1 MTQDTN
7 QDTKTLSTDNNQLTS
22 NPTDNDVRQR
32 FFIEDS
38 PVRGDVVRLSRSYA
52 KTISQK
58 PYPEAIKRLL
68 GEMLTAASLLI
79 GTVKIH
85 GRLSI
90 QLQSSD
96 SESLLNWAMAECDQD
111 GIIRA
116 LASWKTDTD
125 EQVQAWENMTDAKEA
140 FAELG
145 ATGQGVLFINIQP
158 DNGEPYQGI
167 VERTHDNLA
176 DCLAHYQKQ
185 SAQIPTLINLASD
198 GLQAGGI
205 LVQMLPRT
213 TEETLEVEQNED
225 AGIDDDLWTRLSVLT
240 RTVKAEE
247 LTTLDANEI
256 LYRLYHEENVVAPD
270 PVELAFGCTCSR
282 EKSEMAIE
290 QIGEAE
296 ALDIIEEQGGTF
308 EMDCGFCGEVY
319 KFDKDDVAAIFAE

>member
-1 MTQDTN
+1 MTQDTSAMQTN
-7 QDTKTLSTDNNQLTS
+7 HLQLSEKS
-22 NPTDNDVRQR
+22 NGNDVRQR

-52 KTISQK
+52 STIAQK

-79 GTVKIH
+79 GTVKIE

-96 SESLLNWAMAECDQD
+96 SESLLNWAMAECDQN

-116 LASWKTDTD
+116 LASWKADND
-125 EQVQAWENMTDAKEA
+125 EQIAAWDDKTGANEA

-167 VERTHDNLA
+167 VERSHDNLA

-198 GLQAGGI
+198 GLQAGGV

-213 TEETLEVEQNED
+213 VEETLEVERNQD
-225 AGIDDDLWTRLSVLT
+225 AGIDDDLWTRLTMLT
-240 RTVKAEE
+240 STVKSEE
-247 LTTLDANEI
+247 LTTLQANEI
-256 LYRLYHEENVVAPD
+256 IYRLYNEENVVAPE
-270 PVELAFGCTCSR
+270 PISLEFGCTCSR
-282 EKSEMAIE
+282 EKCETAIA
-290 QIGEAE
+290 QIGETE
-296 ALDIIEEQGGTF
+296 ALEIIEEQNGTF

-319 KFDKDDVAAIFAE
+319 KFDKDDVTAIFPE

>member
-1 MTQDTN
+1 MNPENPVPNTDSQITD
-7 QDTKTLSTDNNQLTS
+7 DHSTD
-22 NPTDNDVRQR
+22 DVRQR

-52 KTISQK
+52 STIAQK

-79 GTVKIH
+79 GTVKIN

-96 SESLLNWAMAECDQD
+96 DDSLLNWAMAECDQN

-116 LASWKTDTD
+116 LASWKADTD
-125 EQVQAWENMTDAKEA
+125 EQAQAWKSMTHAKEA

-145 ATGQGVLFINIQP
+145 ASGQGVLFINIQP
-158 DNGEPYQGI
+158 DGGEPYQGI
-167 VERTHDNLA
+167 VERSHDNLA

-205 LVQMLPRT
+205 LVQMLPRSA
-213 TEETLEVEQNED
+213 EETYEV
-225 AGIDDDLWTRLSVLT
+225 
-240 RTVKAEE
+240 
-247 LTTLDANEI
+247 
-256 LYRLYHEENVVAPD
+256 
-270 PVELAFGCTCSR
+270 
-282 EKSEMAIE
+282 
-290 QIGEAE
+290 
-296 ALDIIEEQGGTF
+296 
-308 EMDCGFCGEVY
+308 
-319 KFDKDDVAAIFAE
+319 

>member
-1 MTQDTN
+1 MTQSN
-7 QDTKTLSTDNNQLTS
+7 QTS
-22 NPTDNDVRQR
+22 NTQTVTVDNDVRQR
-32 FFIEDS
+32 FFIQDS
-38 PVRGDVVRLSRSYA
+38 PVRGDVVRLSRGYA
-52 KTISQK
+52 TIIAQK

-79 GTVKIH
+79 GTVKIDGH
-85 GRLSI
+85 LSI

-96 SESLLNWAMAECDQD
+96 SNSLLNWAMAECDQD

-116 LASWKTDTD
+116 LASWKADTD
-125 EQVQAWENMTDAKEA
+125 EQVQAWENMTSANEA

-145 ATGQGVLFINIQP
+145 ETGQGVLFINIQP
-158 DNGEPYQGI
+158 AGGESYQGI
-167 VERTHDNLA
+167 VERSHDNLA

-213 TEETLEVEQNED
+213 AEETYEVEQNQD

-247 LTTLDANEI
+247 LTTLDSNEI
-256 LYRLYHEENVVAPD
+256 LYRLYNEENVVAPE
-270 PVELAFGCTCSR
+270 PVALSFGCTCSR
-282 EKSEMAIE
+282 EKCEMAIE
-290 QIGEAE
+290 QIGETE

-308 EMDCGFCGEVY
+308 EMDCGFCGEMY
-319 KFDKDDVAAIFAE
+319 KFNKDDVATIFAE

>member
-1 MTQDTN
+1 MTQDTQVPN
-7 QDTKTLSTDNNQLTS
+7 IAQQASS
-22 NPTDNDVRQR
+22 HRDNDVRQR

-52 KTISQK
+52 TTIAQK
-58 PYPEAIKRLL
+58 AYPEAIKRLL

-79 GTVKIH
+79 STVKIN

-96 SESLLNWAMAECDQD
+96 SDSLLNWAMAECDQD

-116 LASWKTDTD
+116 LASWKSDSD
-125 EQVQAWENMTDAKEA
+125 EQVQAWENMIHAKDA

-145 ATGQGVLFINIQP
+145 AAGQGVLFINIQP
-158 DNGEPYQGI
+158 DGGEPYQGI
-167 VERTHDNLA
+167 VERSHDNLA

-213 TEETLEVEQNED
+213 AAETYEVEQNQD

-240 RTVKAEE
+240 RTLKAEE

-256 LYRLYHEENVVAPD
+256 LYRLYNEEKVVAPE
-270 PVELAFGCTCSR
+270 PVALSFGCTCSR
-282 EKSEMAIE
+282 EKCEMAIE
-290 QIGEAE
+290 QIGETE
-296 ALDIIEEQGGTF
+296 ALDIIDEQGGTF
-308 EMDCGFCGEVY
+308 EMDCGFCGAVY

>member
-1 MTQDTN
+1 MTQDTQAPN
-7 QDTKTLSTDNNQLTS
+7 TDTQTTS
-22 NPTDNDVRQR
+22 YNDIRQR

-52 KTISQK
+52 TTIAQK

-68 GEMLTAASLLI
+68 GEMMTAASLLI
-79 GTVKIH
+79 STVKIN

-96 SESLLNWAMAECDQD
+96 PESLLNWAMAECDQD

-116 LASWKTDTD
+116 LASWKADTD
-125 EQVQAWENMTDAKEA
+125 AQAQAWESMTTAKDA

-145 ATGQGVLFINIQP
+145 AMGQGVLFINIQP
-158 DNGEPYQGI
+158 DGGDSYQGI
-167 VERTHDNLA
+167 VERSHDNLA

-213 TEETLEVEQNED
+213 AEETFEVEQNQD
-225 AGIDDDLWTRLSVLT
+225 AGIDDDLWPRLSVLT
-240 RTVKAEE
+240 RTLKAEE
-247 LTTLDANEI
+247 LTTLDTSEI
-256 LYRLYHEENVVAPD
+256 LYRLYHEENIVAPE
-270 PVELAFGCTCSR
+270 PVALSFGCTCSR
-282 EKSEMAIE
+282 EKCEIAIE

-296 ALDIIEEQGGTF
+296 ALDIVEEQGGTF
-308 EMDCGFCGEVY
+308 EMDCGFCGEIY
-319 KFDKDDVAAIFAE
+319 PFDKDDVTAIFAK

>member
-1 MTQDTN
+1 MKQDTQAPN
-7 QDTKTLSTDNNQLTS
+7 SADQTVGNT
-22 NPTDNDVRQR
+22 PDNDLRQR

-52 KTISQK
+52 TTIAQK

-79 GTVKIH
+79 STVKID

-96 SESLLNWAMAECDQD
+96 SDSLLNWAMAECDQN

-116 LASWKTDTD
+116 LASWKGETD
-125 EQVQAWENMTDAKEA
+125 EQIQAWDQMTHAKEA

-145 ATGQGVLFINIQP
+145 AMGQGVLFINIQP
-158 DNGEPYQGI
+158 DGGEPYQGI
-167 VERTHDNLA
+167 VERSHDNLA

-213 TEETLEVEQNED
+213 AEETYEVEQNAD

-240 RTVKAEE
+240 RTLKAEE
-247 LTTLDANEI
+247 LTTLDTNEI
-256 LYRLYHEENVVAPD
+256 LYRLYNEEKVVAPD
-270 PVELAFGCTCSR
+270 PVALSFGCTCSR
-282 EKSEMAIE
+282 EKCEMAIE
-290 QIGEAE
+290 QIGETE
-296 ALDIIEEQGGTF
+296 ALDIVAEQNGTF
-308 EMDCGFCGEVY
+308 EMDCGFCGEIY
-319 KFDKDDVAAIFAE
+319 KFNKDDVAVIFAE

>member
-1 MTQDTN
+1 MTQTN
-7 QDTKTLSTDNNQLTS
+7 HNTQVTTANTACTN
-22 NPTDNDVRQR
+22 NDVRQR
-32 FFIEDS
+32 FFIQDS

-52 KTISQK
+52 STIAQK

-79 GTVKIH
+79 GTVKID

-96 SESLLNWAMAECDQD
+96 SGSLLNWAMAECDQN

-116 LASWKTDTD
+116 LASWKADTD
-125 EQVQAWENMTDAKEA
+125 EQVQAWENMTCANEA

-145 ATGQGVLFINIQP
+145 AMGQGVLFINIQP
-158 DNGEPYQGI
+158 DGGEAYQGI
-167 VERTHDNLA
+167 VERSHDNLA

-213 TEETLEVEQNED
+213 AEETYEVEQNED

-247 LTTLDANEI
+247 LTTLDTNEI
-256 LYRLYHEENVVAPD
+256 LYRLYNEENVVAPD

-282 EKSEMAIE
+282 KKSEMAIE

-319 KFDKDDVAAIFAE
+319 KFNKDDITAIFAE

>member
-1 MTQDTN
+1 MTQDIQVPN
-7 QDTKTLSTDNNQLTS
+7 TDSQNTGNHS
-22 NPTDNDVRQR
+22 DNDVRQR

-52 KTISQK
+52 STIAQK

-79 GTVKIH
+79 GTVKIDGH
-85 GRLSI
+85 LSI

-96 SESLLNWAMAECDQD
+96 SDSLLNWAMAECDQD

-116 LASWKTDTD
+116 LASWKAETD
-125 EQVQAWENMTDAKEA
+125 EQVQAWENMTHAKEA

-145 ATGQGVLFINIQP
+145 AMGQGVLFINIQP
-158 DNGEPYQGI
+158 EGGEPYQGI
-167 VERTHDNLA
+167 VERSHDNLA

-198 GLQAGGI
+198 GLQAGGM

-213 TEETLEVEQNED
+213 AEETYEVEQNQD

-256 LYRLYHEENVVAPD
+256 LYRLYHEEKVVAPD
-270 PVELAFGCTCSR
+270 PVALSFGCTCSR
-282 EKSEMAIE
+282 EKCEMAIE

-296 ALDIIEEQGGTF
+296 VLDIIDEQGGNF
-308 EMDCGFCGEVY
+308 EMDCGFCGEMY
-319 KFDKDDVAAIFAE
+319 KFNKDDVTTIFSE

>member
-1 MTQDTN
+1 MTQDT
-7 QDTKTLSTDNNQLTS
+7 QAPS
-22 NPTDNDVRQR
+22 NDGQTVANTHDNDLRQR

-52 KTISQK
+52 TMIAQK

-79 GTVKIH
+79 STVKIN

-96 SESLLNWAMAECDQD
+96 GDSLLNWAMAECDQD

-116 LASWKTDTD
+116 LASWKGETD
-125 EQVQAWENMTDAKEA
+125 EQVQAWENMTHAKEA

-145 ATGQGVLFINIQP
+145 APGQGVLFINIQP
-158 DNGEPYQGI
+158 DGGEPYQGI
-167 VERTHDNLA
+167 VERSHDNLA

-213 TEETLEVEQNED
+213 AEELYKVEQNED

-240 RTVKAEE
+240 RTLKAEE
-247 LTTLDANEI
+247 LTTLDTNEI
-256 LYRLYHEENVVAPD
+256 LYRLYNEEKVIAPEPVA
-270 PVELAFGCTCSR
+270 LSFGCTCSR
-282 EKSEMAIE
+282 EKCEMAIE

-296 ALDIIEEQGGTF
+296 ALDIVAEQNGSF
-308 EMDCGFCGEVY
+308 EMDCGFCGEIY
-319 KFDKDDVAAIFAE
+319 KFNKDDVAVIFSE

>member
-1 MTQDTN
+1 MTQDTQTPN
-7 QDTKTLSTDNNQLTS
+7 IDAQQAINNS
-22 NPTDNDVRQR
+22 VDNDLRQR
-32 FFIEDS
+32 FFIQDS

-52 KTISQK
+52 TTIAQK

-79 GTVKIH
+79 GTVKIE

-96 SESLLNWAMAECDQD
+96 SNSLLNWAMAECDHA

-116 LASWKTDTD
+116 LASWKADSD
-125 EQVQAWENMTDAKEA
+125 EQIKAWDNMNSANEA

-145 ATGQGVLFINIQP
+145 AASQGVLFINIQP
-158 DNGEPYQGI
+158 EGGEPYQSI
-167 VERTHDNLA
+167 VERSHDNLA

-205 LVQMLPRT
+205 LVQLLPRRDD
-213 TEETLEVEQNED
+213 EEQAHVDN
-225 AGIDDDLWTRLSVLT
+225 DLWPRLSVLT
-240 RTVKAEE
+240 RTLKPTE
-247 LTTLDANEI
+247 LTTLPANEL
-256 LYRLYHEENVVAPD
+256 LYRLYNEEEVVLPE
-270 PVELAFGCTCSR
+270 PVALQFGCTCSK
-282 EKSEMAIE
+282 EKCETAIL
-290 QIGEAE
+290 QIGQDEMLE
-296 ALDIIEEQGGTF
+296 ICDEQGGTF

-319 KFDKDDVAAIFAE
+319 RFDKDHVAEIFAE

>member
-1 MTQDTN
+1 MTQDTQAPN
-7 QDTKTLSTDNNQLTS
+7 TDTQTTS
-22 NPTDNDVRQR
+22 YNDIRQR

-52 KTISQK
+52 TTIAQK

-68 GEMLTAASLLI
+68 GEMMTAASLLI
-79 GTVKIH
+79 STVKIN

-96 SESLLNWAMAECDQD
+96 PESLLNWAMAECDQD

-116 LASWKTDTD
+116 LASWKAETDA
-125 EQVQAWENMTDAKEA
+125 QAQAWESMTTANDA

-145 ATGQGVLFINIQP
+145 AMGQGVLFINIQP
-158 DNGEPYQGI
+158 DGGDSYQGI
-167 VERTHDNLA
+167 VERSHDNLA

-213 TEETLEVEQNED
+213 AEETFEVEQNQD
-225 AGIDDDLWTRLSVLT
+225 AGIDDDLWPRLNVLT
-240 RTVKAEE
+240 RTLKAEE
-247 LTTLDANEI
+247 LTTLDTSEI
-256 LYRLYHEENVVAPD
+256 LYRLYHEENIVAPE
-270 PVELAFGCTCSR
+270 PVALSFGCTCSR
-282 EKSEMAIE
+282 EKCETAIE

-296 ALDIIEEQGGTF
+296 ALDIVEEQGGTF
-308 EMDCGFCGEVY
+308 EMDCGFCGEIY
-319 KFDKDDVAAIFAE
+319 PFDKDDVTAIFAK

>member
-1 MTQDTN
+1 MTQDI
-7 QDTKTLSTDNNQLTS
+7 QDSNTDNQPLRHA
-22 NPTDNDVRQR
+22 DDKDVRQR

-52 KTISQK
+52 STIAQK

-79 GTVKIH
+79 GTVKID

-96 SESLLNWAMAECDQD
+96 SNSLLNWAMAECDQN

-116 LASWKTDTD
+116 LASWKADSE
-125 EQVQAWENMTDAKEA
+125 EQAQAWENMSFAKEA

-158 DNGEPYQGI
+158 DKGEPYQGI

-213 TEETLEVEQNED
+213 TEENIEVEQNQD

-256 LYRLYHEENVVAPD
+256 IYRLYNEENVVAPD
-270 PVELAFGCTCSR
+270 PVALAFGCTCSR

-290 QIGEAE
+290 QIGETE
-296 ALDIIEEQGGTF
+296 ALDILAEQGGTF
-308 EMDCGFCGEVY
+308 EMDCGFCGEIY
-319 KFDKDDVAAIFAE
+319 KFDKDDVTAIFTK

>member
-1 MTQDTN
+1 MTQDT
-7 QDTKTLSTDNNQLTS
+7 QA
-22 NPTDNDVRQR
+22 PTILEPSADSMHDNDIRQR

-52 KTISQK
+52 TTIAQK
-58 PYPEAIKRLL
+58 PYPEALKRLL

-79 GTVKIH
+79 GTVKIN

-96 SESLLNWAMAECDQD
+96 PDSLLNWAMAECDQD

-116 LASWKTDTD
+116 LASWKTETD
-125 EQVQAWENMTDAKEA
+125 EQVQAWDNMLHAKEA
-140 FAELG
+140 FSELG

-158 DNGEPYQGI
+158 DGGEPYQGI
-167 VERTHDNLA
+167 VERSHDNLA

-213 TEETLEVEQNED
+213 AKETYEVEQNQD

-247 LTTLDANEI
+247 LTTLDTNEI
-256 LYRLYHEENVVAPD
+256 LYRLYHEENVVAPE
-270 PVELAFGCTCSR
+270 PVSLTFGCTCSR
-282 EKSEMAIE
+282 EKCEMAIE
-290 QIGEAE
+290 QIGQAE
-296 ALDIIEEQGGTF
+296 ALDIVAEQNGSF
-308 EMDCGFCGEVY
+308 EMDCGFCGEIY
-319 KFDKDDVAAIFAE
+319 KFNNDEIAAIFTE

>member
-1 MTQDTN
+1 MTQAN
-7 QDTKTLSTDNNQLTS
+7 QTS
-22 NPTDNDVRQR
+22 NTQTVTVDNDVRQR
-32 FFIEDS
+32 FFIQDS

-52 KTISQK
+52 TIIAQK

-79 GTVKIH
+79 GTLKVDGH
-85 GRLSI
+85 LSI

-96 SESLLNWAMAECDQD
+96 SDSLLNWAVAECDQS

-116 LASWKTDTD
+116 LASWKADTA
-125 EQVQAWENMTDAKEA
+125 EQVQAWAAMTSANQA

-145 ATGQGVLFINIQP
+145 EPGQGVLFINIQP
-158 DNGEPYQGI
+158 DGSESYQGI
-167 VERTHDNLA
+167 VERSHDNLA

-205 LVQMLPRT
+205 LVQLLPRRD
-213 TEETLEVEQNED
+213 EEEQEHVD
-225 AGIDDDLWTRLSVLT
+225 TDLWPRLSVLT
-240 RTVKAEE
+240 RTIKPEE
-247 LTTLDANEI
+247 LTTLPATEV
-256 LYRLYHEENVVAPD
+256 LYRLYNEEEVVLPEAAAL
-270 PVELAFGCTCSR
+270 EFGCTCSR
-282 EKSEMAIE
+282 EKCEMAIE
-290 QIGEAE
+290 QIGETE

-319 KFDKDDVAAIFAE
+319 TFNKDDVATIFAE

>member
-1 MTQDTN
+1 MTQDTQVPNADN
-7 QDTKTLSTDNNQLTS
+7 QTAGY
-22 NPTDNDVRQR
+22 PTDIDVRQR

-52 KTISQK
+52 STIAQK
-58 PYPEAIKRLL
+58 PYPEALKRLL

-79 GTVKIH
+79 STVKIN

-96 SESLLNWAMAECDQD
+96 SDSLLNWAMAECDQD

-116 LASWKTDTD
+116 LASWKGDTD
-125 EQVQAWENMTDAKEA
+125 EQVQAWENMTHAKDA

-145 ATGQGVLFINIQP
+145 APGQGVLFINIQP
-158 DNGEPYQGI
+158 DGGEPYQGI
-167 VERTHDNLA
+167 VERSHDNLA

-213 TEETLEVEQNED
+213 AEEAYEVEQNED
-225 AGIDDDLWTRLSVLT
+225 AGIDDDLWIRLSVLT

-256 LYRLYHEENVVAPD
+256 IYRLYNEENVVAPD
-270 PVELAFGCTCSR
+270 PVALAFGCTCSR
-282 EKSEMAIE
+282 EKCEIAIE
-290 QIGEAE
+290 QIGETE
-296 ALDIIEEQGGTF
+296 ALEIVEEQGGTF

-319 KFDKDDVAAIFAE
+319 KFNIDDVATIFAD

>member
-1 MTQDTN
+1 MTQDT
-7 QDTKTLSTDNNQLTS
+7 QAPNNAGQTVG
-22 NPTDNDVRQR
+22 NTHDNDLRQR

-52 KTISQK
+52 TMIAQK

-79 GTVKIH
+79 STVKIN

-96 SESLLNWAMAECDQD
+96 GDSLLNWAMAECDQD

-116 LASWKTDTD
+116 LASWKGETD
-125 EQVQAWENMTDAKEA
+125 EQVQAWENMTHAKEA

-158 DNGEPYQGI
+158 DGGEPYQGI
-167 VERTHDNLA
+167 VERSHDNLA

-213 TEETLEVEQNED
+213 AEELYKVEQNED

-240 RTVKAEE
+240 RTLKAEE
-247 LTTLDANEI
+247 LTTLDTNEI
-256 LYRLYHEENVVAPD
+256 LYRLYNEEKVIAPEPVA
-270 PVELAFGCTCSR
+270 LSFGCTCSR
-282 EKSEMAIE
+282 EKCEMAIE

-296 ALDIIEEQGGTF
+296 ALDIVAEQNGSF
-308 EMDCGFCGEVY
+308 EMDCGFCGEIY
-319 KFDKDDVAAIFAE
+319 KFNKDDVAVIFSE